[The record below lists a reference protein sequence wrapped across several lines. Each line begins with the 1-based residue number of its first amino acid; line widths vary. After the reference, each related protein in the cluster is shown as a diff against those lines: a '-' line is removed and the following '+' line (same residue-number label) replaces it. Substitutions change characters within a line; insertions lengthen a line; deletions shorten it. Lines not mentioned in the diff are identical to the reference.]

1 MPCLLKLPRP
11 SNVSLISSTV
21 RTKGSGLAQKSVCQI
36 TLRMMTH
43 GRNLWG
49 QIFGILR
56 YLSGRVSPSIRLP
69 LVNIQYRLFKLRRPI
84 DCEDDMNDAEMRESQ
99 NPSFQGFLVYWH
111 VKNHGKP

>member
-11 SNVSLISSTV
+11 SNVSLISSIV
-21 RTKGSGLAQKSVCQI
+21 RTKGSGLAQKLVCQI
-36 TLRMMTH
+36 TLRMITH

-69 LVNIQYRLFKLRRPI
+69 LVKFQCRLINLWRPI
-84 DCEDDMNDAEMRESQ
+84 DCEDDMNDAEMRESKK
-99 NPSFQGFLVYWH
+99 SFFQEFLAYRH
-111 VKNHGKP
+111 VQDCGKP